1 MTRRLPVP
9 SREPGPA
16 PSFASAPSLGPA
28 PRPYGGRQ
36 PHPCF
41 LVICLHGVYVLCV
54 ILLLVFDTRN
64 SSFDTEQS
72 CPE

>member
-1 MTRRLPVP
+1 MPWRLPAA
-9 SREPGPA
+9 RRA
-16 PSFASAPSLGPA
+16 PPRPLLPRPRWGPA
-28 PRPYGGRQ
+28 PRPYGGRP

-41 LVICLHGVYVLCV
+41 LVIRLHGVYVLCV